1 MRSDTI
7 TNGSRCC
14 SQMLVVWLLQP
25 VVLSLKHRPQS
36 SGILAERLGKL
47 YLLSAFST
55 ATCQEVMH
63 YVKWML
69 GVKKAEEGLAFCDQ
83 NLFFFFFFK
92 SFIMPSLIVLPWSR
106 VCLTKYV
113 SLAPETSVVLFP
125 TMALAICEGRLLT
138 FH

>member
-1 MRSDTI
+1 M
-7 TNGSRCC
+7 
-14 SQMLVVWLLQP
+14 
-25 VVLSLKHRPQS
+25 LSLKHQPQS
-36 SGILAERLGKL
+36 SGILAERLDRL
-47 YLLSAFST
+47 NSAFSL
-55 ATCQEVMH
+55 ATCQGGYALCQMDARSEESRE
-63 YVKWML
+63 KFGFL
-69 GVKKAEEGLAFCDQ
+69 GPKSEYFG
-83 NLFFFFFFK
+83 